1 MAIDPVGTAQPVKLA
16 TMPLAAARQAARQ
29 AVRLTSEQNQQLREA
44 RLAADEKARELRAAS
59 RADAEAKSIETAAGP
74 PDGDSGGPSPAAA
87 DIVASL
93 ENRGERL
100 DIFA

>member
-16 TMPLAAARQAARQ
+16 TMPLAAARQ

-59 RADAEAKSIETAAGP
+59 RADAEAKSIETAAGSP
-74 PDGDSGGPSPAAA
+74 NGDSGGPSPAAA